1 MTKRIIDE
9 KRLYGRVSINRVEFE
24 ARLTKSASELAD
36 LVSLMADPSTDPEN
50 IKLLDTID
58 NLQSKLSAVDHQ
70 KAIDDALSIA
80 YSKGFDELLRQQ
92 LRDVMIDDKRFK
104 KMSTED
110 FESVVEYNLPT
121 SQKKYRKM
129 VRKLTHI
136 PAPKILDPVVHKA
149 LFGKAN
155 KMQDEV
161 GKEIISILNDIIGE
175 SQFTAEQAAEKF
187 ENINIAGTGS
197 RSIQASKFYN
207 NKSFKS
213 DCIEFFRLA
222 NGNLKLKK
230 VHHTAKQ
237 RRAHVI
243 DYGEDTEME
252 TGINFRRSIAWH
264 ELGHLVEFSDKTILN
279 KSIDL
284 LQRRLDNSAST
295 GANGGGIQR
304 LSKLTGSRAYGR
316 SEIAIDDG
324 FVSYY
329 AGKVYQ
335 DAGGKLSNLTATEL
349 ISTGFELLSDEKA
362 AARFL
367 SIDPEHFKLVMLAIK
382 GLHK

>member
-1 MTKRIIDE
+1 M
-9 KRLYGRVSINRVEFE
+9 FE
-24 ARLTKSASELAD
+24 VNLAKSAGELAD
-36 LVSLMADPSTDPEN
+36 LVSLMGDPSTDPEN
-50 IKLLDTID
+50 IKLLDKID
-58 NLQSKLSAVDHQ
+58 KLESKLSTVDHQ
-70 KAIDDALSIA
+70 KAIDDALSTA
-80 YSKGFDELLRQQ
+80 YSKEFDEVLRQQ
-92 LRDVMIDDKRFK
+92 LRDVMVDDKRFK

-129 VRKLTHI
+129 VRRLTHI
-136 PAPKILDPVVHKA
+136 PEPKTLDPVIYKA
-149 LFGKAN
+149 LFSKSNEIQG
-155 KMQDEV
+155 DV
-161 GKEIISILNDIIGE
+161 GKEIISILNALIDE
-175 SQFTAEQAAEKF
+175 SEFTAEQAIEKF
-187 ENINIAGTGS
+187 ENINVDGTGS

-207 NKSFKS
+207 KKDFKS
-213 DCIEFFRLA
+213 DCVEFFRLT
-222 NGNLKLKK
+222 NGKLKLKK

-349 ISTGFELLSDEKA
+349 ISTGFELLSNEKA